1 MVKILFVCHGNICR
15 SPMAEYMFRDLVEKA
30 GRGGEFHIASAAT
43 STEEL
48 GSPVYPP
55 ARRELARHG
64 ISCAGH
70 AAHRMSLA
78 EYEAYDL
85 IICMDNANLRNLRR
99 MTGGD
104 PAGKISLALDHCGRP
119 GEEISDPWYT
129 GDFAATWDDLAEA
142 LPAILAELTE

>member
-1 MVKILFVCHGNICR
+1 
-15 SPMAEYMFRDLVEKA
+15 
-30 GRGGEFHIASAAT
+30 
-43 STEEL
+43 
-48 GSPVYPP
+48 
-55 ARRELARHG
+55 
-64 ISCAGH
+64 
-70 AAHRMSLA
+70 MSLA

-104 PAGKISLALDHCGRP
+104 PAGKISLALDQCGRP